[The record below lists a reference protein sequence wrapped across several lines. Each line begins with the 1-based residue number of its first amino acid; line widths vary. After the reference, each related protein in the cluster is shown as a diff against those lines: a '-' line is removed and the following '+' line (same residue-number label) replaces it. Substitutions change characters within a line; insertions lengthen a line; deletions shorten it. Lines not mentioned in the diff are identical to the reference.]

1 MGVIFLLFLT
11 VLLAVFSLNT
21 FYMFFQLAI
30 FEYKKKM
37 IVSVILEIVLIT
49 IIVLVMWFMA
59 NNFEL
64 RGLL

>member
-37 IVSVILEIVLIT
+37 IVSVILEIALIT